1 MELTETRRF
10 ESAEFHR
17 NFFQKRLNR
26 LRNAEHVPCGEF
38 LSSRFIFREDRW
50 SFGDIAPFFI
60 RSSGMQPFRLYGKNV
75 ASASGGGGVQFFPR
89 FFKVPQEAR
98 R

>member
-1 MELTETRRF
+1 MELAETRRF

-50 SFGDIAPFFI
+50 SFGDIAPFFTGQEPCCLFAFTGKTL
-60 RSSGMQPFRLYGKNV
+60 RRLP
-75 ASASGGGGVQFFPR
+75 AGGFQFFPR